1 MNGIQIK
8 IKGKQFDKGENLR
21 NILVIEV
28 VFSIVSLRGFGF
40 YDKLI
45 WWIKG
50 CFESSTISVL
60 VNGSSISEFSMLKG
74 FRQGDPLAPFLFIM
88 VAEGLSGPMR
98 KVKKIISS
106 KDILQG
112 RIRQK
117 LPYSNMSMTQS
128 FQGRLAWRMSLQLKA

>member
-1 MNGIQIK
+1 M
-8 IKGKQFDKGENLR
+8 
-21 NILVIEV
+21 IEV

-106 KDILQG
+106 KDIL
-112 RIRQK
+112 
-117 LPYSNMSMTQS
+117 
-128 FQGRLAWRMSLQLKA
+128 